1 MNNFEIPIFEN
12 AYFFFV
18 YRSRDVYGRW
28 NDAALQYLK
37 LHNDDL
43 MEIHIFSENSEYR
56 AAYHDA
62 DNDFSAVNVTDK
74 IYVDRYMGYADVIN
88 SFAFPPYKDITEEN
102 GIISFTDG
110 KGRKKIVIS
119 SDVTITEATEL
130 KMLIRN
136 FFPLISLSDGY
147 RILSIQKKDGQLL

>member
-18 YRSRDVYGRW
+18 YRSKDVYGKW
-28 NDAALQYLK
+28 NDTAQEYLK
-37 LHNDDL
+37 LHKDGL
-43 MEIHIFSENSEYR
+43 LEIHIFSEKYEYR
-56 AAYHDA
+56 AVYNDA
-62 DNDFSAVNVTDK
+62 DNGFAAVNVTDD
-74 IYVDRYMGYADVIN
+74 IYSDRYMGYADVIN
-88 SFAFPPYKDITEEN
+88 SFAFPPFKDVTEEN
-102 GIISFTDG
+102 GIISFTDA
-110 KGRKKIVIS
+110 KMRKKLVIS

-147 RILSIQKKDGQLL
+147 RILSIQNKDGQSF